1 MPSVKILLCEDDAEK
16 RNYLLMLMQGY
27 EAFEVVGVFEDGEQ
41 AVSKVAELNPD
52 VVIMDIELPGI
63 SGIESTQQIKERVP
77 DVHVIMYTVYE
88 DEDKL
93 FDSLCAGA
101 SGYLLKKTPPHRLV
115 EAIKEVIDG
124 GSPMSPGIARKVIRH
139 FHQNPGRQEYAL
151 CDREIDILKLLVE
164 GLPTK
169 MIADRVFLSVDG
181 VKKNLK
187 NIYLKLHVSCGK
199 EAVAKAIREK
209 IVR

>member
-1 MPSVKILLCEDDAEK
+1 MPSIKILLCEDDAEK
-16 RNYLLMLMQGY
+16 RNYLFMLIQGC
-27 EAFEVVGVFEDGEQ
+27 EPFEVVGAFEDGEQ
-41 AVSKVAELNPD
+41 AVARAAGLEPD
-52 VVIMDIELPGI
+52 VVIMDVELPGI
-63 SGIESTQQIKERVP
+63 SGIESTRQMKELLP

-88 DEDKL
+88 DEHKL

-101 SGYLLKKTPPHRLV
+101 SGYLLKKTAPHRLL
-115 EAIKEVIDG
+115 EGIKEVMEG

-151 CDREIDILKLLVE
+151 CDRELEILKHLVE
-164 GLPTK
+164 GLPIK
-169 MIADRVFLSVDG
+169 VIAERVFLSIDG

-187 NIYLKLHVSCGK
+187 NIYFKLHVSCGK